1 MIRSLIIVIVA
12 SFVIFG
18 QANVIRDGDPEN
30 VPNLFNLP
38 GMLENNRTDIEL
50 VEGDIA
56 IPINSG
62 RTAYT
67 GAPKWPNG
75 IVPIEFDG
83 VFNNDQRNL
92 IIGAMSTISQVTNN
106 CIRFVWRDNNPAWL
120 RIHSGQG

>member
-1 MIRSLIIVIVA
+1 MLLYLNIVCSVLL
-12 SFVIFG
+12 FTCT
-18 QANVIRDGDPEN
+18 ANVIPEQDTPS

-38 GMLENNRTDIEL
+38 GMLENNRTDIQL

-56 IPINSG
+56 LPANGI

-67 GAPKWPNG
+67 QAPRWPNG

-83 VFNNDQRNL
+83 VFNNDQKNL
-92 IIGAMSTISQVTNN
+92 IIGAMSTISQQTND
-106 CIRFVWRDNNPAWL
+106 CIRFVWRDNNPSWV